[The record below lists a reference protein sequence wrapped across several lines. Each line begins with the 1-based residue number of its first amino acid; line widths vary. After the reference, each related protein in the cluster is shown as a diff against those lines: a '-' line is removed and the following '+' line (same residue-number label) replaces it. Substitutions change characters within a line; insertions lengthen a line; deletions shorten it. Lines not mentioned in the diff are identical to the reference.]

1 MSRLYLLRHA
11 KSDWGMGLPDHDRPL
26 NARGQAD
33 AARLGQWLAQDPDR
47 PKLVICSTAQ
57 RTRETLAILTEAGG
71 LSFDVLYE
79 PALYG
84 AGTDTIRQIVRS
96 EARQHDAALL
106 IGHNPGFHDMAMRSA
121 KSGDPEMLRQLR
133 AKYPTCTL
141 SILGYDQPSLGE
153 ADLESGQLLD
163 FVRPRDL

>member
-1 MSRLYLLRHA
+1 
-11 KSDWGMGLPDHDRPL
+11 MGLPDHDRPL

-33 AARLGQWLAQDPDR
+33 AARMGQWLGRDHDR

-57 RTRETLAILTEAGG
+57 RTRETLAILMEAGA
-71 LSFDVLYE
+71 LSFDFLYE

-84 AGTDTIRQIVRS
+84 AGTETIRQIVRS
-96 EARQHDAALL
+96 EARQHAGALL

-121 KSGDPEMLRQLR
+121 KSGDPEMMRRLR

-141 SILGYDQPSLGE
+141 SILEYAQLTLE
-153 ADLESGQLLD
+153 AADLDSGQLLD
-163 FVRPRDL
+163 FIRPKDLG